1 MTRAEIAAKARYLL
15 LPTTT
20 YHLLPTTS
28 TTYHLLPTTYSP
40 TTYHLLLAYYLP
52 PTTRLLP
59 TTYYSPTTYHLLTYY
74 LPPTYSCQGDGRVG
88 GEDQGGGQG
97 NPNPNPDPN
106 PNPNP
111 NPTPSPSPDPHQAKR
126 ELAKSGGNDYM
137 GALSTNDNSLEE
149 LSAHGTDRRL
159 HTARPLPARPAQH
172 RPSTGHLHLCL

>member
-1 MTRAEIAAKARYLL
+1 MHRLRE
-15 LPTTT
+15 
-20 YHLLPTTS
+20 
-28 TTYHLLPTTYSP
+28 
-40 TTYHLLLAYYLP
+40 AYYLDEAGEP
-52 PTTRLLP
+52 QPV
-59 TTYYSPTTYHLLTYY
+59 SY
-74 LPPTYSCQGDGRVG
+74 LQVSLGPST
-88 GEDQGGGQG
+88 
-97 NPNPNPDPN
+97 NPDPN

-111 NPTPSPSPDPHQAKR
+111 NPNPTPNPSPDPHQAKR

>member
-28 TTYHLLPTTYSP
+28 TTYHLLPTT
-40 TTYHLLLAYYLP
+40 
-52 PTTRLLP
+52 
-59 TTYYSPTTYHLLTYY
+59 YSPTTYHLLTYY